1 MVFWENKGMERV
13 ISKIPSK
20 ENIMQRFTIRTAF
33 LVAAMSAL
41 AATTAQAAEQL
52 TEQTVTRAADLQ
64 TVEGPATTFTGKV
77 SVTMLY
83 GTYGEMKSSGGSVTF
98 QPGARSFW
106 HYHPVG
112 QVLIVTDGVG
122 YTQEW
127 GKPRVEIRAGD
138 IVRCPANVKHWHGAS
153 ENSPMTHIS
162 ICEEKDPGKVV
173 VWQEAV
179 TDEQYAGR

>member
-1 MVFWENKGMERV
+1 MTRNAKWTMLG
-13 ISKIPSK
+13 
-20 ENIMQRFTIRTAF
+20 IMMATLGF
-33 LVAAMSAL
+33 AAG
-41 AATTAQAAEQL
+41 AQAADTL
-52 TEQTVTRAADLQ
+52 TEQVVTRAADLK
-64 TVEGPATTFTGKV
+64 TIEGPAATFTGKV
-77 SVTMLY
+77 TVTGLY
-83 GTYGEMKSSGGSVTF
+83 GTYGDMKSSGGSVTF

-127 GKPRVEIRAGD
+127 GKPRIEIRAGD
-138 IVRCPANVKHWHGAS
+138 IVRCPAGVKHWHGAS
-153 ENSPMTHIS
+153 ENSAMTHIS
-162 ICEEKDPGKVV
+162 ICEEKDPGVVV